1 MARRIGMFE
10 MAEQCLIEAEMLL
23 QKTSDAQNL
32 AFATCQL
39 AVFPVMRG
47 DYSNALNYIT
57 ESLRLYR
64 SINDLKGVSDALI
77 FLGITEERLGNFER
91 GIAIYQ
97 EAADILAELDDELD
111 LAVVLGNLGDAFH
124 FRNLYEQAINY
135 YQNAVEILRRY
146 DDVRDLAVFLNNL
159 AESLCELTR
168 FDEAYLAV
176 QESVELFRSIGSRD
190 GLMQALNS
198 MSKVCFG
205 RKDFIRAISNY
216 KDALTIATQMKAE
229 SEVLIIMVF
238 GAQLLH
244 SIGFEKESTKSM
256 KFILKHPA
264 TPAFVKKQIYENL
277 TVIDSNFDSWQEDQT
292 ELWTLPEIVKEMNNN
307 FATFLSQ
314 SQPSKAIYTG
324 G

>member
-1 MARRIGMFE
+1 
-10 MAEQCLIEAEMLL
+10 
-23 QKTSDAQNL
+23 
-32 AFATCQL
+32 
-39 AVFPVMRG
+39 MRG

-77 FLGITEERLGNFER
+77 FWGITEERLGNFER

-97 EAADILAELDDELD
+97 EAADILTELDDELD

-124 FRNLYEQAINY
+124 FRNLYEQAINH

-190 GLMQALNS
+190 GLMHALNS

-205 RKDFIRAISNY
+205 RKDFTRAISNY
-216 KDALTIATQMKAE
+216 KDALTIATQMKAD
-229 SEVLIIMVF
+229 SEVLNIMVF

-244 SIGFEKESTKSM
+244 AIGFEKESTKSM
-256 KFILKHPA
+256 KTIFKHPA
-264 TPAFVKKQIYENL
+264 TPAFVKKEIYENL
-277 TVIDSNFDSWQEDQT
+277 TDIDSNFDSWEEDQT
-292 ELWTLPEIVKEMNNN
+292 ELWTLPEIVKKMNNI

-314 SQPSKAIYTG
+314 SQPSNAIYMSG
-324 G
+324 